1 MMRHVVA
8 VLLAGCLFNSSL
20 VRAGDGDKA
29 KRVEGEEAEKFAKL
43 FDAALTKSAKA
54 APVKVSP
61 DFKRA
66 LGLGAR
72 DRVGFVVPD
81 AKLSAESLQKIDRQ
95 IVPVGVLY
103 LHRVTIVPGDDPLS
117 ADQHRGIEVTRD
129 GKTVTVNVL
138 HLAATKVAG
147 RLVILIYT
155 NSDTPLIVSSL
166 VDAKEASDFP
176 IDLEV
181 RPVRDDRATLVLKIA
196 GAYRTSLT
204 IAAQD

>member
-1 MMRHVVA
+1 MLRHVVA
-8 VLLAGCLFNSSL
+8 VLLAGCLLNSSSL
-20 VRAGDGDKA
+20 CAGDGDQP
-29 KRVEGEEAEKFAKL
+29 KRVEGEKAETFAKL

-54 APVKVSP
+54 VPVKVVP

-81 AKLSAESLQKIDRQ
+81 AKLSADSLRKIDRQ

-103 LHRVTIVPGDDPLS
+103 LHRVTIVPGDDPVS
-117 ADQHRGIEVTRD
+117 ADQHRTIEVTHD
-129 GKTVTVNVL
+129 GKTVTVSVL

-155 NSDTPLIVSSL
+155 NSDTPLVVSSL
-166 VDAKEASDFP
+166 TDAKEASDFP
-176 IDLEV
+176 IDLDV
-181 RPVRDDRATLVLKIA
+181 RPAVNDRATLVLKIA
-196 GAYRTSLT
+196 GAYRTFLT
-204 IAAQD
+204 LAAQD